1 MRILYPSTVL
11 FRYDYDMEYIVKK
24 IDFMCHT
31 GYDCLHEIGATVED
45 IGKMLD
51 TYDVTHAVLSPMG
64 DGLIHR
70 FGEENRR
77 LSEICA
83 DNDRFSFFCTA
94 NPWFGSDAEKE
105 LETCFG
111 ELGAKGVAFDTV
123 RQGCYIDAPM
133 IEPLIEIAGKYGKPV
148 YFLTGTPIYG
158 LPLSLANLALK
169 YPEITF
175 IMGSMGASDYWG
187 DVIPS
192 MRMAK
197 NILIE
202 TSLNSNVPA
211 VFPGFVAEF
220 GFDRIL
226 FGTNY
231 PYGNY
236 RLETEKF
243 TPCGFTD
250 EQYERIFYL
259 NAAKLL
265 GLEVNDAD

>member
-1 MRILYPSTVL
+1 M
-11 FRYDYDMEYIVKK
+11 KK
-24 IDFMCHT
+24 IDFMCHM
-31 GYDCLHEIGATVED
+31 GYDRLHETGAT
-45 IGKMLD
+45 IGDVVKTLD
-51 TYDVTHAVLSPMG
+51 AFDVAHAVLSPMG
-64 DGLIHR
+64 DGYIHTFR
-70 FGEENRR
+70 EQNRR
-77 LSEICA
+77 LA
-83 DNDRFSFFCTA
+83 DIASGNDRFSFFCTA
-94 NPWFGSDAEKE
+94 NPWFGSEAEEE
-105 LETCFG
+105 LETCFD
-111 ELGAKGVAFDTV
+111 ELDAKGVAFDTV

-133 IEPLIEIAGKYGKPV
+133 IFPLMDIAGKYGRPV
-148 YFLTGTPIYG
+148 YFSTGTPIYG
-158 LPLSLANLALK
+158 LPLNLANLALK
-169 YPEITF
+169 YPDVTF

-192 MRMAK
+192 MRMAD

-202 TSLNSNVPA
+202 TSLNTNVPA

-265 GLEVNDAD
+265 GLEANDAD